1 MSVACLC
8 ALPVEHTLTLKQFS
22 TIITLRI
29 IFECATRIITIMGTY
44 YSAQPCDKLNDIAAS
59 IAANGTEMLLAEF
72 PACSAF
78 LDGDLNAHAI
88 VNVNFNGTAAQKMA
102 AINMTFGMAGW
113 VALAIHAFGV
123 EVYVRP
129 AHMTLL
135 RISLIILQLHLT
147 PEESKRLRQV
157 SYERQLKAGHKH
169 PGDSGLVSQ
178 PFRNIQ
184 EQGTSSPLGENI
196 QPGSGDFSSGS
207 GDSSADEKM
216 LA

>member
-1 MSVACLC
+1 M
-8 ALPVEHTLTLKQFS
+8 
-22 TIITLRI
+22 
-29 IFECATRIITIMGTY
+29 MGSY

-78 LDGDLNAHAI
+78 LDGDLHAHAI
-88 VNVNFNGTAAQKMA
+88 VHVDFNGTAAQKTA

-129 AHMTLL
+129 AHITLL
-135 RISLIILQLHLT
+135 KTSLIVLQLHLT
-147 PEESKRLRQV
+147 PEESKRLRKV

-184 EQGTSSPLGENI
+184 EQENSSPLGKNVGI
-196 QPGSGDFSSGS
+196 PGESLSSGS
-207 GDSSADEKM
+207 GDSSEDEKM
-216 LA
+216 PA